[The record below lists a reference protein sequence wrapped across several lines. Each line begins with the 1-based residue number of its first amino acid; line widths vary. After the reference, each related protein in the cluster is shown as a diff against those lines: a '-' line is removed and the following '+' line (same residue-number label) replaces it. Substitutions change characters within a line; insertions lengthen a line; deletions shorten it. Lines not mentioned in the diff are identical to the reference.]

1 MQTLAQLGQEYLDT
15 AELLRIRMK
24 KLQMDKGL
32 LNQEDLRGGN
42 IEQRIDFL
50 YREIL
55 QMTDIGN
62 KLLLHK

>member
-32 LNQEDLRGGN
+32 LNQEELRVGN

>member
-32 LNQEDLRGGN
+32 LNQEELREGN

>member
-32 LNQEDLRGGN
+32 LNKEELRGGN